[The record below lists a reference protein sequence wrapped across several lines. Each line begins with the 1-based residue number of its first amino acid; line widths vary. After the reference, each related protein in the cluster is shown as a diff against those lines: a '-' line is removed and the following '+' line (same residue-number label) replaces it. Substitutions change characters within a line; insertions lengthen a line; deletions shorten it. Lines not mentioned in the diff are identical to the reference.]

1 MRGFSHGGARSACAA
16 ALRRASIRS
25 RAARAPWGAARD
37 DPAREPAM
45 IDDIDSGGFAAFDA
59 SRRPTVLIV
68 DDQPANI
75 HALARILGEDV
86 TTLFALDGHQ
96 ALERVATQPVDLIL
110 LDVMMQGLDG
120 FGVCQ
125 RLKADPRTASIPVI
139 FVSGLTEGADEERGF
154 AVGAVDYIHKPFLPA
169 IVRARVHTQLRLRA
183 ALEQLERMARTD
195 PLTGLANRRH
205 FDQRFEMLA
214 TEAAASGTPLSL
226 LVCDVDHFKRI
237 NDAVGHADGDEV
249 LVGVA
254 RRLVEAVDGLGLIA
268 RWGGEEFVC
277 GVPLDAAAACD
288 LAERIRARVRAEP
301 VAGHA
306 VTVSIG
312 IALVDPA
319 RGTRDAFLRADAALL
334 RAKQAGRDRWLLHG
348 ADFE

>member
-1 MRGFSHGGARSACAA
+1 
-16 ALRRASIRS
+16 
-25 RAARAPWGAARD
+25 
-37 DPAREPAM
+37 M
-45 IDDIDSGGFAAFDA
+45 IDDIDSGGSAAIDG
-59 SRRPTVLIV
+59 SRRATVLIV
-68 DDQPANI
+68 DDQAANV
-75 HALARILGEDV
+75 HALARILGDEV

-96 ALERVATQPVDLIL
+96 ALARVESQPVDLIL

-120 FGVCQ
+120 FSVCQ

-169 IVRARVHTQLRLRA
+169 IVRARVRTQLRLRA
-183 ALEQLERMARTD
+183 ALAQLERMARTD

-205 FDQRFEMLA
+205 FDQRLEALA
-214 TEAAASGTPLSL
+214 ADATAAAAPLSL

-237 NDAVGHADGDEV
+237 NDAVGHADGDAV

-254 RRLVEAVDGLGLIA
+254 RRLVEAVDGAGLIA

-277 GVPLDAAAACD
+277 GVRLEAAAACG

-312 IALVDPA
+312 VAPIDPA
-319 RGTRDAFLRADAALL
+319 RGTRDAFLRADAALF
-334 RAKQAGRDRWLLHG
+334 RAKQAGRDRCML
-348 ADFE
+348 ADGGEE

>member
-1 MRGFSHGGARSACAA
+1 
-16 ALRRASIRS
+16 
-25 RAARAPWGAARD
+25 
-37 DPAREPAM
+37 M
-45 IDDIDSGGFAAFDA
+45 IDDIDSGGSTALGGA
-59 SRRPTVLIV
+59 RRATVLIV
-68 DDQPANI
+68 DDQAANV
-75 HALARILGEDV
+75 HALARILGDEV
-86 TTLFALDGHQ
+86 TTLFALDGQQ
-96 ALERVATQPVDLIL
+96 ALARVESQPIDLIL

-120 FGVCQ
+120 FTVCQ

-205 FDQRFEMLA
+205 FDQRF
-214 TEAAASGTPLSL
+214 AALLDDAIVSGGPLSL

-237 NDAVGHADGDEV
+237 NDAVGHAEGDAV

-254 RRLVEAVDGLGLIA
+254 RRLAGAVDGTGVVA

-277 GVPLDAAAACD
+277 AVRLDAGDALG
-288 LAERIRARVRAEP
+288 LAERIRDRVRSEP
-301 VAGHA
+301 IAGHA
-306 VTVSIG
+306 VTLSIG
-312 IALVDPA
+312 VAAVDPA
-319 RGTRDAFLRADAALL
+319 RGSRDAFLRADAALY
-334 RAKQAGRDRWLLHG
+334 RAKQDGRDRCVLAEG
-348 ADFE
+348 ACG